1 MEDQERFVSPP
12 QEPLPPAK
20 IHFRTLVLS
29 DLHLGT
35 KDAQAR
41 ELLDVLRGI
50 RCDKLILN
58 GDIVDL
64 WSLRRKNYW
73 TPAHTAVLR
82 RIMKM
87 AEKDGT
93 KVVYLRGN
101 HDDFIRHLLPIAL
114 DRIELAERTHPRRP
128 AGSAVPLHPRRRL

>member
-1 MEDQERFVSPP
+1 
-12 QEPLPPAK
+12 
-20 IHFRTLVLS
+20 
-29 DLHLGT
+29 
-35 KDAQAR
+35 
-41 ELLDVLRGI
+41 VLRGI

-58 GDIVDL
+58 GDIIDL

-101 HDDFIRHLLPIAL
+101 HDDFIRHLLPMLPRPHRAG
-114 DRIELAERTHPRRP
+114 RGTHPRRP
-128 AGSAVPLHPRRRL
+128 AGPAVPLHPRRRLLTR